1 MIIRRMRPEDLDETV
16 AVWERARWES
26 LPWLEERM
34 GYSHR
39 DNLGFFRDRV
49 IVENEVWL
57 AVEGDAIVGLLAV
70 QPGRLDRLYVE
81 PGLQRQGIGTALLHL
96 RHQPRP
102 RERARRQVRVGPRG
116 LSASQSGA
124 PGPSDA
130 GGNASGSSSDAVDTS
145 IRSPSG

>member
-70 QPGRLDRLYVE
+70 QPGLLDRLYVE
-81 PGLQRQGIGTALLHL
+81 PGLQRQGIGTALLDKARGL
-96 RHQPRP
+96 LPGGFELYAHQRNG
-102 RERARRQVRVGPRG
+102 RARAFYESRG
-116 LSASQSGA
+116 LRAVTFGTSPA
-124 PGPSDA
+124 PESEPDVKYA
-130 GGNASGSSSDAVDTS
+130 WVPEA
-145 IRSPSG
+145 